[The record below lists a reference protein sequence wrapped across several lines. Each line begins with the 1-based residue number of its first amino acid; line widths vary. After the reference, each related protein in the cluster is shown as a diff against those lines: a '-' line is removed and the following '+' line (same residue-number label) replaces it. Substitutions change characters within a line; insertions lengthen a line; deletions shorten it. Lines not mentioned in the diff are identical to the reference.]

1 LNAPRLAGQ
10 QDWYIRRQLRNYQL
24 RIRGTDPMDTFGMQM
39 APMAQTVADPAI
51 MENVIAYIETL
62 PDTAVTPTVIG
73 DVENGRRLYETCT
86 VCHGGNGEGRWGTN
100 APRLAGMTDW
110 YLVRQLENFKARVRG
125 GHPEDIYGD
134 QMHMMANL
142 LIADDAINDVV
153 AYINTIR

>member
-1 LNAPRLAGQ
+1 
-10 QDWYIRRQLRNYQL
+10 
-24 RIRGTDPMDTFGMQM
+24 MDTFGMQM
-39 APMAQTVADPAI
+39 APMAQTVADAAT

-62 PDTAVTPTVIG
+62 PDAPAPTTIIG
-73 DVENGRRLYETCT
+73 DVEHGRELYETCT
-86 VCHGGNGEGRWGTN
+86 VCHASNAGGRWGTN
-100 APRLAGMTDW
+100 APRLAGMSDW

-142 LIADDAINDVV
+142 LIADGAVNDVV